1 MPGKKKHER
10 NFQPLASLTFRMRRR
25 PHRSAGYSQT
35 CWTTKNRSRTSV
47 VRMPRRGGSIGT
59 VWVPANYDSE
69 VGRALETPIWLAKH
83 TSKNE
88 GVMMVLFVFLDE
100 TSKCSWTKELY
111 PTMNGLPSHEL
122 QTSC

>member
-25 PHRSAGYSQT
+25 PHRRAGYSQT